1 MDGDDCES
9 RAWGLDGW
17 MDGWGH
23 GERERELCLPPGP
36 YLPFLEAY
44 SPCLFASSHYD
55 MLIVS
60 SRVTTLA
67 VLVPP
72 LHKESFEHSAD
83 AVSIGLGSLPRTR
96 TF

>member
-1 MDGDDCES
+1 MDGDDCGS

-17 MDGWGH
+17 GQR
-23 GERERELCLPPGP
+23 ERERESFVSLP

-60 SRVTTLA
+60 SRVTKLA
-67 VLVPP
+67 VLVPL
-72 LHKESFEHSAD
+72 LHKESFAHGAD
-83 AVSIGLGSLPRTR
+83 AVSIGFGSLPRTR

>member
-1 MDGDDCES
+1 MIVNHVPGV
-9 RAWGLDGW
+9 WMDGW
-17 MDGWGH
+17 MDGDM
-23 GERERELCLPPGP
+23 ERERERESFVSLWG

-60 SRVTTLA
+60 SRVTKLA

-83 AVSIGLGSLPRTR
+83 AVSIGFGSLPRTR

>member
-1 MDGDDCES
+1 MGTE
-9 RAWGLDGW
+9 R
-17 MDGWGH
+17 
-23 GERERELCLPPGP
+23 ERERELCLPPEP

-60 SRVTTLA
+60 SRVTKLA
-67 VLVPP
+67 VLVPL
-72 LHKESFEHSAD
+72 LHKESFAHGAD
-83 AVSIGLGSLPRTR
+83 AVSIGFGSLPRTR